1 MGQPKLIDPSI
12 YKQAGIDVKTG
23 LPTRMVD
30 NCNLKDGMLKI
41 MRLIDEQDAVNRFKW
56 YNLPCNISS
65 EELERLIYYKGQLCF
80 FYFEDLDEFY
90 FMPFALDGSIDF
102 YGRYNRIHPVPM
114 SSGTEGDD
122 KELKKQVDTQRSLLS
137 QIKLRVVKAPLSLEE
152 IEKIYGETENG
163 FDVLSESAVILW
175 DYSRQL
181 GQNIIP
187 RCSVNEDLLKVIA
200 EIPCFLRTSLIAGSG
215 IKGVRVNDE
224 AAKDEV
230 KIAAAQV
237 THAALTGE
245 LGVPITASIELQEL
259 FEKGSQRAEDYLVA
273 MQALENFRLSTYGL
287 DNGGLF
293 EKKAHK
299 LESEQQMNSSTVGL
313 VYADGL
319 AIRQNF
325 CNIVNSI
332 WGLNIWCEPSESV
345 IGVDIDGDGAAWD
358 RNEEGQ
364 NSGIEN
370 SPEGLEQEGGNE

>member
-1 MGQPKLIDPSI
+1 MGKGPKLIDPSI

-23 LPTRMVD
+23 LPTRIVD
-30 NCNLKDGMLKI
+30 NVELKNGMLKI
-41 MRLIDEQDAVNRFKW
+41 LRLIDEQDAVNRYKW

-80 FYFEDLDEFY
+80 FYFKELDEFY
-90 FMPFALDGSIDF
+90 FMPFALDGDIDF

-114 SSGTEGDD
+114 SSGTEST
-122 KELKKQVDTQRSLLS
+122 EEEKKRVDTQRSLLS
-137 QIKLRVVKAPLSLEE
+137 MLKLNVVKAVKSFEELKLEDL
-152 IEKIYGETENG
+152 Y
-163 FDVLSESAVILW
+163 DSAVILW

-187 RCSVNEDLLKVIA
+187 RSSVNEPLLKVIS
-200 EIPCFLRTSLIAGSG
+200 EIPCFLRTAMIAASG
-215 IKGVRVNDE
+215 IKGMRVNDE

-230 KIAAAQV
+230 KIAAGQV
-237 THAALTGE
+237 LHAALTGE
-245 LGVPITASIELQEL
+245 LAVPITATVEIQEL
-259 FEKGSQRAEDYLVA
+259 FDGPVGKAQEFLLS

-299 LESEQQMNSSTVGL
+299 LESEQEMNDSTVGL

-345 IGVDIDGDGAAWD
+345 VGVDINGDGAAYD
-358 RNEEGQ
+358 RNDMGQ
-364 NSGIEN
+364 NSGVEI
-370 SPEGLEQEGGNE
+370 GRAHV